1 MYSKIQNIHKLY
13 NLQIYKSHWV
23 NVTFTKKNTY
33 AMENTWFK
41 P

>member
-13 NLQIYKSHWV
+13 NLQITLGKCNIYK
-23 NVTFTKKNTY
+23 KKNTY